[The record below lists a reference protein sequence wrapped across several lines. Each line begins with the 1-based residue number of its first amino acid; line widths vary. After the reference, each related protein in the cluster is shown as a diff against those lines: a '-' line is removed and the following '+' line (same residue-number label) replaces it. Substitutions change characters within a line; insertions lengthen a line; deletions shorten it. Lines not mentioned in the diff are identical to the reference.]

1 MEIMDK
7 FKALLAV
14 VLIAAGIVGFYA
26 LPADQE
32 ALRILA
38 CMGGVLLAAVMLWFS
53 AYGRS
58 FINYAR
64 DSIKEAQKVVWPSRK
79 ETWQTTA
86 MVFIFVTVLALFM
99 WLVDSGLSWIMYD
112 LLLGQK

>member
-1 MEIMDK
+1 MDK

-14 VLIAAGIVGFYA
+14 VLIATGIVGFYL
-26 LPADQE
+26 LPTEQE
-32 ALRILA
+32 ALRIAVCVGGLVLA
-38 CMGGVLLAAVMLWFS
+38 ITMLGFS
-53 AYGRS
+53 AYGRH
-58 FINYAR
+58 FVNYAR
-64 DSIKEAQKVVWPSRK
+64 DSIKEAEKVVWPSRK

-86 MVFIFVTVLALFM
+86 MVFMFVAVLALFM